1 MFERF
6 GEFDSCEELNR
17 AAAGQKAEGD
27 LEALKALAKENG
39 LDPEDA
45 EDYMDGI
52 IPELA
57 TPMDAA
63 MGRIDVWREA
73 SKKDINIRIA
83 LDVLRTMVWDKEMQ
97 EAVMRK
103 GRSPQKFMEIL
114 KAHAKKYQ
122 VNGCGSACATDRDKE
137 AALRAYFED
146 GEDALKQ
153 ELEDQRR
160 RFLE

>member
-1 MFERF
+1 MFDRF
-6 GEFDSCEELNR
+6 GEFESCEELNK

-52 IPELA
+52 IPDLA
-57 TPMDAA
+57 TPMEAA
-63 MGRIDVWREA
+63 MGRINVWKEA
-73 SKKDINIRIA
+73 GKKDINIRIA

-97 EAVMRK
+97 AAVMRK
-103 GRSPQKFMEIL
+103 GRSPERFLEIL
-114 KAHAKKYQ
+114 KEHAKKYQ
-122 VNGCGSACATDRDKE
+122 VKGCGSACGTDRDKE

-160 RFLE
+160 RLLA